1 MRNNIRCRTDVFPV
15 NEQSSTISRI
25 DMPDGRFYESHDQPP
40 LSRRA
45 FYRRMLRHGGV
56 VGILVA
62 GSVVL
67 GTAGYHWLG
76 EARWIDAF
84 LNACMLLG
92 GMGPVGEIPNAA
104 GKIFAALFALY
115 AGLVF
120 LVSATI
126 IITPVV
132 HRLIHR
138 MHWDSAHGG
147 RGR

>member
-1 MRNNIRCRTDVFPV
+1 MIIEMVRR
-15 NEQSSTISRI
+15 
-25 DMPDGRFYESHDQPP
+25 GLYESHDQPP

-45 FYRRMLRHGGV
+45 FAGRMLRHGGV

-62 GSVVL
+62 ASVII
-67 GTAGYHWLG
+67 GTAGYHWLAG
-76 EARWIDAF
+76 AAWVDAF

-92 GMGPVGEIPNAA
+92 GMGPVGEIATTV

-120 LVSATI
+120 LICTGVL
-126 IITPVV
+126 ITPIL

-138 MHWDSAHGG
+138 YHWDAAHAS
-147 RGR
+147 RGDE